1 MIEQVMCR
9 ACGEFVQALPEDDG
23 LVPLREACP
32 RCGEAEFKHNGSGEI
47 IRTDG

>member
-23 LVPLREACP
+23 LVPLRETCP
-32 RCGEAEFKHNGSGEI
+32 RCGETEFKEI
-47 IRTDG
+47 DTGATLRTDG